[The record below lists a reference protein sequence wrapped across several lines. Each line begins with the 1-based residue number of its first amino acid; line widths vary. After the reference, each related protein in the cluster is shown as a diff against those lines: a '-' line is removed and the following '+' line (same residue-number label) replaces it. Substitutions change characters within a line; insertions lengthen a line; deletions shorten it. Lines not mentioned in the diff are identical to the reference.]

1 MKKTVRNFSAVI
13 AATLFSA
20 TCWAQSYPSQPG
32 RILVPFS
39 AGGAADSIARIVSD
53 GLSQELGQTFV
64 VENRPGASGTL
75 AATAVARSAP
85 DGYTLGLASF
95 GTQVVSPLLM
105 KLSYDPEQDLL
116 PVINVATFANVILAN
131 PSVPVNNFH
140 ELEALIKANPGKI
153 RFASSGVGANNHIF
167 CETMLASISGDML
180 HIPYKGSTPAL
191 VDLMGGEFETM
202 CDVSLALQYVR
213 ADKLKLLAVGSEA
226 RLPDFPDVP
235 TMRELGYPDGNFSA
249 WYGIVVPAGT
259 PQDVIEKLNIAINKT
274 LKTDRVTEALKALDA
289 QAIGGSS
296 QEFHNTI
303 DTNRNSVKQIIQS
316 RNIRIDQ

>member
-1 MKKTVRNFSAVI
+1 MAL

-20 TCWAQSYPSQPG
+20 TCWAQDYPSQPG
-32 RILVPFS
+32 RIIVPFS

-105 KLSYDPEQDLL
+105 KLSYDPEQDLT
-116 PVINVATFANVILAN
+116 PVVNVATFANVVLVN
-131 PSVPVNNFH
+131 PSVPVENFQ
-140 ELEALIKANPGKI
+140 ELEALIKAKPGQI
-153 RFASSGVGANNHIF
+153 RYASSGVGANNHIF
-167 CETMLASISGDML
+167 CETMLANISGDML

-191 VDLMGGEFETM
+191 VDLMGGEFESM

-213 ADKLKLLAVGSEA
+213 ANKLKLLAVGSES

-235 TMRELGYPDGNFSA
+235 TMSELGYPDGNFSA
-249 WYGIVVPAGT
+249 WYGIVVSAGT
-259 PQDVIEKLNIAINKT
+259 PQEIIDKLNLAINKT
-274 LKTDRVTEALKALDA
+274 LKSERVAEALKALDA
-289 QAIGGSS
+289 QAIGGSPKDF
-296 QEFHNTI
+296 QNTI
-303 DTNRNSVKQIIQS
+303 DSNRSSVEQIIRS
-316 RNIRIDQ
+316 RNIRIEQ

>member
-1 MKKTVRNFSAVI
+1 MAL

-20 TCWAQSYPSQPG
+20 TCWAQDYPSQPG
-32 RILVPFS
+32 RIIVPFS

-105 KLSYDPEQDLL
+105 KLSYDPEQDLM
-116 PVINVATFANVILAN
+116 PVVNVATFANVVLVN
-131 PSVPVNNFH
+131 PSVPVENFQ
-140 ELEALIKANPGKI
+140 ELEALIKAKPGQI
-153 RFASSGVGANNHIF
+153 RYASSGVGANNHIF
-167 CETMLASISGDML
+167 CETMLANISGDML

-191 VDLMGGEFETM
+191 VDLMGGEFESM

-213 ADKLKLLAVGSEA
+213 ANKLKLLAVGSES

-235 TMRELGYPDGNFSA
+235 TMSELGYPDGNFSA
-249 WYGIVVPAGT
+249 WYGIVVSAGT
-259 PQDVIEKLNIAINKT
+259 PQEIIDKLNRAINKT
-274 LKTDRVTEALKALDA
+274 LKSDRVAEALKALDA
-289 QAIGGSS
+289 QAIGGSPKDF
-296 QEFHNTI
+296 QNTI
-303 DTNRNSVKQIIQS
+303 DSNRSSVEQIIRS
-316 RNIRIDQ
+316 RNIRIEQ